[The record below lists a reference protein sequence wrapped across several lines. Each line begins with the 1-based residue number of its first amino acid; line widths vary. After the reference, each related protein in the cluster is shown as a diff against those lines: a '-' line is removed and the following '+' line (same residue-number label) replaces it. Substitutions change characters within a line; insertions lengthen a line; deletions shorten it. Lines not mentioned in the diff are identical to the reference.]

1 MAAQPH
7 CDMCEMEPASVMQSN
22 LSTGDTVAI
31 GDGCLIPFYL
41 TVIQAILEGMP
52 ADVREEYGT
61 QLKPVIDQL
70 VPSAGPAKPAG
81 PAKRRDRK
89 QAVARVEQRGADPD
103 AIATAEGDFGPGQPF
118 SADSAAS
125 DD

>member
-1 MAAQPH
+1 
-7 CDMCEMEPASVMQSN
+7 MEPASVMQSN

-70 VPSAGPAKPAG
+70 VPSARPTPQPKAPSGR
-81 PAKRRDRK
+81 KRRE
-89 QAVARVEQRGADPD
+89 AVARVEARGADPE
-103 AIATAEGDFGPGQPF
+103 AVTEAEGDFGPGKPF